1 MNISKLLK
9 DTDIKYNK
17 DFIINNISCNSK
29 EINKGDLFIAIKGHN
44 DDGHNYIEEAFK
56 RGVVCAIIND
66 DRYNDFK
73 DMNVLCTN
81 DTKITISKISSNYY
95 DNPSD
100 KFFLIGITGTK
111 GKTTTSFM
119 IKKVLNKKGYKVGL
133 IGTTGIYINNKKIN
147 DTDRTTPDSINLQK
161 IFRYMVDNKCKY
173 VVMEVSSISLKEHRV
188 DNSNFDVGIFLNLSK
203 DHIGLNEHKDMEE
216 YFISKTKLFNM
227 VKLAIINIDDNYGKR
242 LLNMLNIKYLTYSLN
257 DCKNI
262 IINNKETKYTFDNEN
277 ITVSMP
283 GLFEVYNSLSSIVLC
298 KYLNIDYKYI
308 KEGLSNIKVKGR
320 NEVIGNIII
329 DYAHNP
335 SSLENILLSIKN
347 YVKGKIICVFGCG
360 GNRDKEKRPIMGKI
374 SGKYSDYTIITS
386 DNPRYENKI
395 DIIKDIEQGIKKVT
409 NYYKIIVDRKEAIK
423 YAIEKSKKDDIIL
436 LAGKG
441 HETYEEV
448 NGIKYPFDERKI
460 IKEIERSNSM
470 KEYVVDENMILIDY
484 LRKTLTKLSKNNIKS
499 LLSKEMVVVNG
510 SVQTKFN
517 YELKKNDKIVIRDT
531 KIKSKKLKQDLNIV
545 YEDEDIIVVNKPSG
559 LLTIATAKEKEYTL
573 YHFVMDYIKTK
584 DKHNKIFIIHRL
596 DKETSGIVVFAKNQK
611 AKNLFQNTWDKNIIF
626 RGYYAIVEGLL
637 KEKEGTIKSYLTENS
652 EFMVYST
659 NNKKEGKLAVT
670 KYKVMKENKNYSLLD
685 INILTGRKNQIRVH
699 MKENGNVI
707 VGDKKYG
714 STINPINR
722 MALHAYKL
730 ELIDPRSNKKM
741 SFKVPMPTSF
751 NKIIK

>member
-9 DTDIKYNK
+9 GTDIKYNK

-56 RGVVCAIIND
+56 RGAVCAIIND

-360 GNRDKEKRPIMGKI
+360 GNRDKEKRPIMGEI

-409 NYYKIIVDRKEAIK
+409 NNYKIIVDRKEAIK

-441 HETYEEV
+441 HE
-448 NGIKYPFDERKI
+448 
-460 IKEIERSNSM
+460 
-470 KEYVVDENMILIDY
+470 
-484 LRKTLTKLSKNNIKS
+484 
-499 LLSKEMVVVNG
+499 
-510 SVQTKFN
+510 
-517 YELKKNDKIVIRDT
+517 IVT
-531 KIKSKKLKQDLNIV
+531 
-545 YEDEDIIVVNKPSG
+545 
-559 LLTIATAKEKEYTL
+559 
-573 YHFVMDYIKTK
+573 
-584 DKHNKIFIIHRL
+584 
-596 DKETSGIVVFAKNQK
+596 
-611 AKNLFQNTWDKNIIF
+611 
-626 RGYYAIVEGLL
+626 
-637 KEKEGTIKSYLTENS
+637 
-652 EFMVYST
+652 
-659 NNKKEGKLAVT
+659 
-670 KYKVMKENKNYSLLD
+670 
-685 INILTGRKNQIRVH
+685 
-699 MKENGNVI
+699 
-707 VGDKKYG
+707 
-714 STINPINR
+714 
-722 MALHAYKL
+722 
-730 ELIDPRSNKKM
+730 
-741 SFKVPMPTSF
+741 
-751 NKIIK
+751 